1 MLQRICFVMLILLLT
16 LGACTPAAETPTPEM
31 EPQQTEQA
39 PAPPSPEALVDVRL
53 TMGYRPDVQ
62 FAPLYVATT
71 NSHYAEAGLAVE
83 FVHLPETEAVQLV
96 GANEIQF
103 AIVSGEQVLLA
114 RSQGLPI
121 VYVMAWWQD
130 NPIGVASPTEGD
142 IKSPEDLVGKNIGFP
157 GQYAAS
163 YIGLRALLQAAD
175 IPEDDI
181 NLDPIGYTQ
190 VESLIAGREDAVVI
204 YANNEPVQLAAL
216 GMDVNVLRV
225 ADYIQ
230 LPGNG
235 LITNETTL
243 QDHPELVSAMVEATL
258 DGLRDTIAD
267 PEAAFEICGS
277 FVETLAEADQ
287 EVQRQVLAESIKFWI
302 ADRLGYSEPEAWD
315 NIQSVL
321 LEMGLLETALD
332 TDAAYSNEFIP

>member
-1 MLQRICFVMLILLLT
+1 MQRRSCFAMLILLLT
-16 LGACTPAAETPTPEM
+16 LGACTPAAESPTPNV
-31 EPQQTEQA
+31 EPQQSEQA
-39 PAPPSPEALVDVRL
+39 PTTGTPVDVRL

-62 FAPLYVATT
+62 FAPLYVATE
-71 NSHYAEAGLAVE
+71 NSHYADAGLAVE

-96 GANEIQF
+96 GADEIQF

-130 NPIGVASPTEGD
+130 NPIGVASPADGD
-142 IKSPEDLVGKNIGFP
+142 ITSPEDLVGKNIGFP

-163 YIGLRALLQAAD
+163 YIGLRALLQSAGID
-175 IPEDDI
+175 EDDI

-225 ADYIQ
+225 ADFIR

-235 LITNETTL
+235 LITNEATL

-258 DGLRDTIAD
+258 NGIRDTIAD
-267 PEAAFEICGS
+267 PEAAFEICGN

-287 EVQRQVLAESIKFWI
+287 EVQRQVLVESIKFWV
-302 ADRLGYSEPEAWD
+302 ADRLGFSEPEAWE

-321 LEMGLLETALD
+321 LDMGLLETALD
-332 TDAAYSNEFIP
+332 INEAYSNEFIP